1 VRLEFELWLNFKE
14 FASFSKANRSCALSS
29 WRLLPSTLHLL
40 LFEFLFTDGDV
51 PVAGSFIELP
61 AAPLAK
67 YPVIFLL
74 VLLLLLLHLSATATF
89 RVAATSVTYVLR
101 HRCTHTSAQLH
112 ALQLPLRDLAG
123 LFRLLLLLF
132 LLLNLSLFF

>member
-1 VRLEFELWLNFKE
+1 VRPEFELWLNFKE

-74 VLLLLLLHLSATATF
+74 VLLLLLLHLSATAT
-89 RVAATSVTYVLR
+89 SVTDVLR